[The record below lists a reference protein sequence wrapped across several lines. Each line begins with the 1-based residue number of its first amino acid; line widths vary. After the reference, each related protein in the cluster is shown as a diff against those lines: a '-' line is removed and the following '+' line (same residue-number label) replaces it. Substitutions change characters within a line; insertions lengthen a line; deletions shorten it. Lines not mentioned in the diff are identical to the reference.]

1 MNGMELP
8 LVFFTVLSQLAIG
21 MALMSTIRQF
31 ATSNGAIGPVRNE
44 WLVAAGVVLLGLVA
58 SLAHLGHP
66 TGAARA
72 LVHLG
77 KAWLSREALG
87 VGIFLALTVL
97 TGLSAR
103 KQANPI
109 LAALAVAAGLLTLLF
124 TGMTYAPPSY
134 PAINNVLPF
143 VFFLFTVCILG
154 SGFGVYFTPES
165 KRPMLTR
172 ILTVSLITALVVYL
186 IVPCVWL
193 SGGTVMALTGKA
205 WIGSW
210 IYWLRIVVGLALPLA
225 VLAKTRSIPL
235 WLPFVLLAGELL
247 GRIVFFSQTLH
258 SAANMGGLY

>member
-1 MNGMELP
+1 MPTGEAQHIRT
-8 LVFFTVLSQLAIG
+8 FSGRIG
-21 MALMSTIRQF
+21 VCHHWVVAEDAVGRL
-31 ATSNGAIGPVRNE
+31 GADQGIVQT
-44 WLVAAGVVLLGLVA
+44 
-58 SLAHLGHP
+58 HLG
-66 TGAARA
+66 
-72 LVHLG
+72 
-77 KAWLSREALG
+77 REALG